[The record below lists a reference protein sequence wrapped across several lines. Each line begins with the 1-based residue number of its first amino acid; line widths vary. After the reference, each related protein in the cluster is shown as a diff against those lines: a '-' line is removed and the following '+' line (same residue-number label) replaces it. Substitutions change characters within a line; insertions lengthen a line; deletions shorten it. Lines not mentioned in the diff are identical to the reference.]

1 MNLLRATSTLPL
13 LLLGCY
19 QPDFSQ
25 TYLRCDVENANRCPD
40 GLSCVDGYCGPP
52 FPSRNG
58 APSPR
63 VDAASP
69 VDMGPWT
76 GVTLS
81 EQPACSISAP
91 GGSGYLLRPKLVA
104 CVGFGQSIR
113 GTCKAPWT
121 PCSASILTREEC
133 QALPWGFFSSG
144 VTGLQPSPPPAADDS
159 CNAWGNP
166 TVNVRTLFGCGT
178 SKATPTFDVNG
189 ACRNFHRLVPVA
201 SRSGQPATWWTSPT
215 TSDFGYAQPS
225 DPGDGVLC
233 CVP

>member
-19 QPDFSQ
+19 QPDFSH
-25 TYLRCDVENANRCPD
+25 TYLRCDVENANRCPT

-76 GVTLS
+76 GVTRS

-91 GGSGYLLRPKLVA
+91 GGSGYLLRP
-104 CVGFGQSIR
+104 
-113 GTCKAPWT
+113 T
-121 PCSASILTREEC
+121 
-133 QALPWGFFSSG
+133 SG